1 MVPMTSR
8 REQAER
14 IIQYSKY
21 TPIGMRGFGNQTGQ
35 TDYKVLKTL
44 DFMKEANEHTFII
57 AQIETKE
64 AIDNIEEILDVKGID
79 VGLIGPNDLSISLGV
94 PDQMESDIMN
104 QAIGRVVEVAKKKK
118 KVSGI
123 HVGNIAMVRNWR
135 SKGMSVLAYSTDVA
149 FMYSASKSALDQ
161 LKAP

>member
-1 MVPMTSR
+1 
-8 REQAER
+8 
-14 IIQYSKY
+14 
-21 TPIGMRGFGNQTGQ
+21 
-35 TDYKVLKTL
+35 
-44 DFMKEANEHTFII
+44 
-57 AQIETKE
+57 
-64 AIDNIEEILDVKGID
+64 
-79 VGLIGPNDLSISLGV
+79 
-94 PDQMESDIMN
+94 MN